1 MVSDMN
7 IKTKTIKNPRQ
18 FPYQRYTDKV
28 GRHKFEAH
36 IFEDNGGQ
44 LIAKIGREMT
54 ICREDAKLEDW
65 LDNAEEMCDFY
76 HNLVDFLKEVNYL
89 RKEELSKKEK
99 C

>member
-18 FPYQRYTDKV
+18 FPYQQYTDKV

-65 LDNAEEMCDFY
+65 LDDAKKMSGFY
-76 HNLVDFLKEVNYL
+76 NNLVDFLKEVKYSRN
-89 RKEELSKKEK
+89 KD
-99 C
+99 